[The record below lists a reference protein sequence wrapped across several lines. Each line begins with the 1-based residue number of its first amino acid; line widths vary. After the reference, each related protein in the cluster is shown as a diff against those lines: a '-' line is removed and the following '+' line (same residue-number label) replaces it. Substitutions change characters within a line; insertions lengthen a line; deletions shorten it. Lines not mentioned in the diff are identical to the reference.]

1 MSDVDTHMWRNVL
14 LAGARGLEYTFGAIA
29 RALSGEQPV
38 EASGFSLDHDVE
50 PSQSGKSGANG
61 RKKKEKKEKK
71 EKRPPSAYNL
81 FVSEQMKLRKAQN
94 PEIPNTVHFKAVAHD
109 WKTSTKNKK
118 NMPGGSE
125 APAMT
130 EDMHL
135 EDFEEEAEGLL
146 EGSGQGGD
154 DEGEAEVTG
163 RAEETADR
171 EAEERE
177 RAEKEK
183 KDKKKRKKERQD
195 ENGPAHENGATGH
208 HRDEEEGTADKRS
221 SKKGKR

>member
-1 MSDVDTHMWRNVL
+1 
-14 LAGARGLEYTFGAIA
+14 
-29 RALSGEQPV
+29 
-38 EASGFSLDHDVE
+38 
-50 PSQSGKSGANG
+50 
-61 RKKKEKKEKK
+61 
-71 EKRPPSAYNL
+71 
-81 FVSEQMKLRKAQN
+81 
-94 PEIPNTVHFKAVAHD
+94 
-109 WKTSTKNKK
+109 
-118 NMPGGSE
+118 MPGGSE

-146 EGSGQGGD
+146 EGTAQGGD

-163 RAEETADR
+163 RAEETAGR

-195 ENGPAHENGATGH
+195 ENGAAHENGATGH
-208 HRDEEEGTADKRS
+208 HKVSGLPWS
-221 SKKGKR
+221 SLESSLSHGFGIW